1 MMIKANKYKKN
12 QGRLIIF
19 LGFIVLIVL
28 FKLPVFAN
36 NIDDWASPLNNAQ
49 ILLAKQKYKDALVVF
64 KKQADLDNG
73 LAQFNVA
80 LFYDLGWGIPL
91 NRATACQW
99 YQKAAKNNM
108 PGAMQA
114 LGQCFLEGQGVE
126 QNKKLAYHWFIKAF
140 EQGIAEGAFQAGELL
155 LSGDGIEI
163 NLIAGQRL
171 CLEAAQQGSI
181 SAQKKLAQW
190 YFDGQYFPQDYQQA
204 FNWLQRVASE
214 KSPSS
219 AYLLAQFYD
228 QGIGMDVDESQA
240 LRWYEIAASGKYQ
253 KAYLSTAL
261 LYWQQFTQAKAN
273 KEQLLAKSYL
283 WAKISSTSLTSIQD
297 KNVAD
302 QILAQ
307 VLQQMP
313 ETWFESLD
321 RKIVNHLVIPQ

>member
-1 MMIKANKYKKN
+1 MIKSLKGQII
-12 QGRLIIF
+12 QGRLTIGLVAII
-19 LGFIVLIVL
+19 LLIL
-28 FKLPVFAN
+28 FKPPVFAN
-36 NIDDWASPLNNAQ
+36 NVDDWADPLSNAQ
-49 ILLAKQKYKDALVVF
+49 ALLAKQQYKAALIAF
-64 KKQADLDNG
+64 KAQANLENG

-80 LFYDLGWGIPL
+80 LFYDLGWGLTP

-114 LGQCFLEGQGVE
+114 LGQCFLEGQGLE

-140 EQGIAEGAFQAGELL
+140 EQGIPSGACQAGELL

-190 YFDGQYFPQDYQQA
+190 YLHGQYFPRDYQLA

-214 KSPSS
+214 KSPDS

-228 QGIGMDVDESQA
+228 KGIGMNVDEKQA
-240 LRWYEIAASGKYQ
+240 LRWYEIAALGKYQ
-253 KAYLSTAL
+253 KAYMPTAL
-261 LYWQQFTQAKAN
+261 LYWRVFTNAQDN
-273 KEQLLAKSYL
+273 QEQLLAKSYL
-283 WAKISSTSLTSIQD
+283 WAKISSSSSLL
-297 KNVAD
+297 VAD
-302 QILAQ
+302 KEIAKQLLAQ
-307 VLQQMP
+307 VMQQMP
-313 ETWFESLD
+313 TTWQESLD
-321 RKIVNHLVIPQ
+321 KKVVNHLALP

>member
-1 MMIKANKYKKN
+1 MIKSLKGQII
-12 QGRLIIF
+12 QGRLTIGLVAII
-19 LGFIVLIVL
+19 LLIL
-28 FKLPVFAN
+28 FKPPVLAN
-36 NIDDWASPLNNAQ
+36 NVDDWADPLSNAQ
-49 ILLAKQKYKDALVVF
+49 ALLAKQQYKAALIAF
-64 KKQADLDNG
+64 KAQANLENG

-80 LFYDLGWGIPL
+80 LFYDLGWGLTP

-114 LGQCFLEGQGVE
+114 LGQCFLEGQGLE

-140 EQGIAEGAFQAGELL
+140 EQGIPSGACQAGELL

-190 YFDGQYFPQDYQQA
+190 YLHGQYFPRDYQLA

-214 KSPSS
+214 KSPDS

-228 QGIGMDVDESQA
+228 KGIGMNVDEKQA
-240 LRWYEIAASGKYQ
+240 LRWYEIAALGKYQ
-253 KAYLSTAL
+253 KAYMPTAL
-261 LYWQQFTQAKAN
+261 LYWRVFTNAQDN
-273 KEQLLAKSYL
+273 QEQLLAKSYL
-283 WAKISSTSLTSIQD
+283 WAKISSSSSLL
-297 KNVAD
+297 VAD
-302 QILAQ
+302 KEIAKQLLAQ
-307 VLQQMP
+307 VMQQMP
-313 ETWFESLD
+313 TTWQESLD
-321 RKIVNHLVIPQ
+321 KKVVNHLALP